1 MRDESQIPNKL
12 QAWTYVFVQALL
24 LILLVF
30 FNRGIGP
37 QIDRFILLGRALG
50 LLGVLGILICAAT
63 LRSSLTA
70 MPIPKEDGKL
80 STTGLYRY
88 VRHPMYTSLLL
99 LALGI
104 ALHSGSAI
112 KYSLVALLYFLL
124 YLKAVFEEKYLRL
137 KYLEYAEYS
146 ARIPRFIP
154 FTISFRNARH

>member
-1 MRDESQIPNKL
+1 MRDESEIPNKL

-30 FNRGIGP
+30 FNGRIGP
-37 QIDRFILLGRALG
+37 QIDRFVFLGCALG
-50 LLGVLGILICAAT
+50 LLGVLGVLICAAT
-63 LRSSLTA
+63 LRRSLTA

-88 VRHPMYTSLLL
+88 VRHPMYASVLL

-112 KYSLVALLYFLL
+112 KYLLVALLYFLL
-124 YLKAVFEEKYLRL
+124 YLKSVFEEKYSRL
-137 KYLEYAEYS
+137 KYSEYTEYS
-146 ARIPRFIP
+146 ARIPRFVP
-154 FTISFRNARH
+154 FTK